1 MMELLITLIMLAFIE
16 AVLAAVVCVLAGIA
30 AMSGHRFRKAVS
42 AGMWILVIP
51 PLVTAYG
58 TLIGRNAYMT
68 VPVDIVSGDIPE
80 NFDGYRIVHI
90 SDLHLSSFRSRHRS
104 LEKAVEKINRLEP
117 DLIAMTGDLITFSP
131 SEIDGCDTILSRL
144 DARDGVFSVLGNHD
158 YCIYDRR
165 SKRKATQDVV
175 EKVIAAERELGWH
188 VMLNGHTDI
197 IRGNDTIS
205 IIGVENTSASDR
217 FPSYGNLRKATEGAC
232 GRFKI
237 LLSHDPTHWR
247 MEVAGKSDIG
257 LTLSGHTHAMQ
268 MSVFGWSPSSLI
280 YDEHRGLYEYCNTD
294 KESTAGDNRQYLYVN
309 IGLGETGFPAR
320 IGARPEIT
328 VITLHSASHE
338 GKQ

>member
-1 MMELLITLIMLAFIE
+1 
-16 AVLAAVVCVLAGIA
+16 
-30 AMSGHRFRKAVS
+30 
-42 AGMWILVIP
+42 
-51 PLVTAYG
+51 
-58 TLIGRNAYMT
+58 
-68 VPVDIVSGDIPE
+68 
-80 NFDGYRIVHI
+80 
-90 SDLHLSSFRSRHRS
+90 
-104 LEKAVEKINRLEP
+104 
-117 DLIAMTGDLITFSP
+117 
-131 SEIDGCDTILSRL
+131 
-144 DARDGVFSVLGNHD
+144 
-158 YCIYDRR
+158 
-165 SKRKATQDVV
+165 
-175 EKVIAAERELGWH
+175 
-188 VMLNGHTDI
+188 
-197 IRGNDTIS
+197 
-205 IIGVENTSASDR
+205 
-217 FPSYGNLRKATEGAC
+217 
-232 GRFKI
+232 I